1 MERELLLLG
10 LLRQHHMHGYE
21 LHEFINRDL
30 ASCTD
35 LKKPTAYYLL
45 EKMAAK
51 GWITETEE
59 QEGSRPPR
67 RVYHLTEAGENAFQ
81 QLLRENLAV
90 YHQARFAG
98 DAGLAFVD
106 ALDPEEAHS
115 LLQQRRAAV
124 AQELAAAHQAP
135 AHMGALQWVIEH
147 QVRHLTTELGW
158 LDEVLQRLSG
168 RLA

>member
-10 LLRQHHMHGYE
+10 LLRQHNMHGYE

-45 EKMAAK
+45 DKMAAK

-59 QEGSRPPR
+59 HEGSRPPR
-67 RVYHLTEAGENAFQ
+67 RVYQLTVEGEGVFQ
-81 QLLRENLAV
+81 RLLRENLAE

-98 DAGLAFVD
+98 DIGLAFVD
-106 ALDPEEAHS
+106 ILDPEEARS
-115 LLQQRRAAV
+115 LLQNRRDAV
-124 AQELAAAHQAP
+124 ARELALAHRTP
-135 AHMGALQWVIEH
+135 PHRGALQLVVEH
-147 QVRHLTTELGW
+147 QVRHLTAELGW
-158 LDEVLQRLSG
+158 LDEVLQRLSV
-168 RLA
+168 R

>member
-10 LLRQHHMHGYE
+10 LLRHHNMHGYE

-45 EKMAAK
+45 DKMAAK

-67 RVYHLTEAGENAFQ
+67 RVYQLTAEGEVVFQ
-81 QLLRENLAV
+81 QLLRENLTV

-98 DAGLAFVD
+98 DIGLAFLDV
-106 ALDPEEAHS
+106 LDPEEAQS
-115 LLQQRRAAV
+115 LLENRRDAV
-124 AQELAAAHQAP
+124 AHELALAHQTP
-135 AHMGALQWVIEH
+135 AHRGTLQLVVEH
-147 QVRHLTTELGW
+147 QVRHLMAELGW
-158 LDEVLQRLSG
+158 LDEVLQRLSV
-168 RLA
+168 R